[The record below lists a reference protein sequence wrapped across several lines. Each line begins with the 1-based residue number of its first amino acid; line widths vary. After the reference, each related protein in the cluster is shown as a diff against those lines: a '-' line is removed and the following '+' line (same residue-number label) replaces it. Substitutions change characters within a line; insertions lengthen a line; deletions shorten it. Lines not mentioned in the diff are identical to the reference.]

1 MCYPQPMCPF
11 SPRRCIIPPSVTCNG
26 VGGFVLSSAAPLKK
40 EIGMRRTLLLLFST
54 AAALLLASGT
64 LLALPS
70 QKPDNTPMVD
80 GRVRAI
86 KQVGTNVWLGGRFS
100 QVTRRD
106 GTVLGNVGNLAV
118 LDSQTNRYKPIAPKL
133 GGTDAEVWDIEPYG
147 ETGNLLIAGTF
158 AGPTSTKKNLVLV
171 DGSTGKVIRWY
182 DSPSLKTVLAAPG
195 LGRVY
200 GGGRSLSAFEFSTGK
215 RLWTKAKTE
224 VNVKRAHDSK
234 PTYRDLKRDGKTIWA
249 ACICDAVN
257 GNPAKALVKLG
268 IEGNHDTSWR
278 TQAGVGT
285 SGESVVKY
293 NGKLYLGAGGSDF
306 VGQYDKGGGGSR
318 DWVRDTSG
326 SVQVVGL
333 MDGKLVIG
341 GHFYA
346 VGDQGGDNCGAGRPG
361 DVDKNG
367 IPTLDPN
374 NECATR
380 QGIAAYSFQ
389 GSLEPDWH
397 PVYSGSYS
405 LVWALHV
412 EGSRLH
418 TGGEFKKV
426 SGVVQNS
433 YARLSP
439 ASP

>member
-1 MCYPQPMCPF
+1 MM
-11 SPRRCIIPPSVTCNG
+11 
-26 VGGFVLSSAAPLKK
+26 SSLVDARSKK

-54 AAALLLASGT
+54 AAALLLASGAV
-64 LLALPS
+64 LALPS

-86 KQVGTNVWLGGRFS
+86 KQVGNNVWLGGRIS

-106 GTVLGNVGNLAV
+106 GTLLGKVGNLAV
-118 LDSQTNRYKPIAPKL
+118 LDSQTNTFKPIAPKL

-147 ETGNLLIAGTF
+147 GTGDLLIGGTF
-158 AGPTSTKKNLVLV
+158 AGPNTKKNLVLV
-171 DGSTGKVIRWY
+171 DGSSGKVIRWY

-200 GGGRSLSAFEFSTGK
+200 GGGRSLSAFDFATGK
-215 RLWTKAKTE
+215 ELWSRAKTS
-224 VNVKRAHDSK
+224 VDPTIRTHHDTNST
-234 PTYRDLKRDGKTIWA
+234 PAYRDLKLDGRTIWA

-257 GNPAKALVKLG
+257 SNPAKALVKLG
-268 IEGNHDTSWR
+268 IYGKHYASWR
-278 TQAGVGT
+278 TQARVGAW
-285 SGESVVKY
+285 GESVVDH
-293 NGKLYLGAGGSDF
+293 NEKLYLGAGGSDF
-306 VGQYDKGGGGSR
+306 VAQYDKVGGGSR

-346 VGDQGGDNCGAGRPG
+346 VGDQGGDNCGEGRPG

-374 NECATR
+374 NECKTR

-389 GSLEPDWH
+389 GSLDPNWH

-405 LVWALHV
+405 LVWALHL

-418 TGGEFKKV
+418 TGGEFKTV

-439 ASP
+439 ASR